1 MVLKKLKPNEKEELI
16 PPNDF
21 SENLGVFHKVG
32 YKTCNTIAN
41 HIGTLVVFN
50 SKKNQN
56 AEILYGPLG
65 FQNGLA
71 EICNKHLVL
80 VHCPSTS
87 KNDVFMLPGDSGGL
101 CYREHGDII
110 QGVGI
115 CIGRIAAH
123 FNQILPLSLIEA
135 VFKVKGYQV
144 RWNTNDANT
153 NEDTVVDDSARIM

>member
-1 MVLKKLKPNEKEELI
+1 LNEI
-16 PPNDF
+16 VGMNDF